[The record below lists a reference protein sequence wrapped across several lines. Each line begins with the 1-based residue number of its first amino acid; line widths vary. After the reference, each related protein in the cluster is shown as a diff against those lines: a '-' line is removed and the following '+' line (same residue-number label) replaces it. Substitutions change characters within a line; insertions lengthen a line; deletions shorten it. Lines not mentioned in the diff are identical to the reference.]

1 MSEKT
6 SQQKYCNCQKSSNKE
21 ILKSNISNS
30 FCKKCGTILL
40 KSSDGNICYPLH
52 QKQKKK
58 FIDFNPIEIIKS
70 MKEKTEKDYPN
81 IYNLYNLPNF
91 TDETKANKPMRAIN
105 MYLRY
110 RSSLIVNLQK
120 MMKTFDYCD
129 IVFYQTL
136 FYLDTYLSHD
146 MTLEMSEKSIFY
158 YLVGYFLISL
168 KSKENDIY
176 EPSFDSFYDIE
187 KGMFLSPS
195 KIALYEV
202 ICLKR
207 IKYNI
212 FSYSSYDWVMQ
223 LIAIG
228 IVFNSEVD
236 NTNEIILIKGHRHSL
251 INTINK
257 SVIKILL
264 NITIKEAFFKYS
276 PMHVAFS
283 VIQLTR
289 EKYIKE
295 SMIKPKL
302 FFKLIELYGVQF
314 SDYQDCYEEL
324 KKIITNEDNKKN
336 IEEKKEIKNKKEE
349 RDMDQRKRGSLD
361 KSFINFNKK
370 KNIYVPNKMRSS
382 NANVYINQSELLNMT
397 KEEKEINKNKEN
409 NKTRNII
416 SINKNHLSIDCS
428 KNAYKSND
436 TLPLI
441 NINTSGV
448 NKSGEKKIPNQKM
461 SKVDKFLL
469 SLEKEEVKQGK
480 NKSSNKLEEVN
491 IMNNIR
497 LVEKKGL
504 TSTKLPKINLDEIAS
519 NKAYK
524 VEHHK
529 DGEKTRK
536 HYKLKATNNN
546 FEKK

>member
-146 MTLEMSEKSIFY
+146 ITLEMSEKSIFY

-212 FSYSSYDWVMQ
+212 FNYSSYDWVMQ

-361 KSFINFNKK
+361 KSFINFNMK

-382 NANVYINQSELLNMT
+382 NANVYINQNELLNMT

-428 KNAYKSND
+428 KNAYKRND

-480 NKSSNKLEEVN
+480 NISSNKLEEGN

-536 HYKLKATNNN
+536 HYKLKTTNNN

>member
-1 MSEKT
+1 MWNNPSKKFRWQYMLSTSPKT
-6 SQQKYCNCQKSSNKE
+6 
-21 ILKSNISNS
+21 
-30 FCKKCGTILL
+30 
-40 KSSDGNICYPLH
+40 
-52 QKQKKK
+52 KKK

-91 TDETKANKPMRAIN
+91 TDETKANKPMRSIN

-146 MTLEMSEKSIFY
+146 IILEMSEKLIFY

-236 NTNEIILIKGHRHSL
+236 NTNEVILIKGHRHSL

-289 EKYIKE
+289 EKYIKK

-448 NKSGEKKIPNQKM
+448 NKSGENKIPNQKM

-469 SLEKEEVKQGK
+469 SLKKEEINQGK

-536 HYKLKATNNN
+536 HYKLKTTNNN